1 MAKNVLLAL
10 LHTLMILIF
19 AAWLTLWF
27 LKPTDVWTKKW
38 KKVENMQT
46 IFNYN
51 GFDFLVYTIPFML
64 LAMVGL
70 VYLYLKPRRSFRR
83 RGRRHATALSNPLIV
98 RTPLGVLTG
107 TDFIAMF
114 VVLSLLVW
122 TFYIRLSQDYKK
134 MIPAKPVK
142 LDVLWQYK
150 IFKTC
155 NRIGLLTEI
164 CLALLL
170 LPILRG
176 LSILRLVGIQFEAS
190 VKYHIWLGTMLVFF
204 AALHGGGTL
213 FIWGINHKIQD
224 QIWNWQKDGRI
235 YLAGVIALVTA
246 LIIWISSLPVVRR
259 RNFNVFYYT
268 HHLYIVFIAFFLL
281 HAGDKHF
288 YMVFPGVFLF
298 GLDKLLRVICS
309 KPETQILSVR
319 IFPSKIVE
327 LTFPKDPGLNY
338 TPTSIVFINIPMI
351 SKFDWHPFSISSSS
365 VVSDQTVSV
374 MIKCKGSWTNS
385 LYNMVSSELE
395 SHGQNRHI
403 AIAVEGPYGPASLD
417 FMRYDNLLLVAGG
430 IGITP
435 MLSILQEIASTE
447 NRLRNKSPTQIQ
459 LIYVTKKSQDISLLS
474 PVSNLVVNQSSEPC
488 CLKVKVFVTQEE
500 KGSSSVRELL
510 NEFSTERSI
519 LYDGKRSNYILGPIN
534 LLWMAAF
541 IGISSVMFLLSL
553 CFFNHF
559 FLASKKKSSKAST
572 PSTVNDLFLFCS
584 FVIAIS
590 STALVAV
597 GLRWRDSEKEQIIST
612 HDKEEKV
619 VKLTSANDATSLEEH
634 EIYYGGRPNFAE
646 LVADTA
652 REFGESSVGVVVCG
666 PETMKE
672 SVALACQQKSHAVKL
687 MAKKQHR
694 STTFDFHSLNFT
706 L

>member
-27 LKPTDVWTKKW
+27 LKPTDVWAKKW

-64 LAMVGL
+64 LAIVGCF
-70 VYLYLKPRRSFRR
+70 YLYLKPRRSTRR
-83 RGRRHATALSNPLIV
+83 RSRRHATALSNPLIV

-107 TDFIAMF
+107 MDIIAMF

-122 TFYIRLSQDYKK
+122 TFYTRLSQDFKK
-134 MIPAKPVK
+134 MIPSKPVK
-142 LDVLWQYK
+142 LDVVWQYK
-150 IFKTC
+150 FFKIC
-155 NRIGLLTEI
+155 NRIGLLTKI

-190 VKYHIWLGTMLVFF
+190 VRYHIWLGTMLVFF

-246 LIIWISSLPVVRR
+246 LVIWISSLPVVRR
-259 RNFNVFYYT
+259 RNFNVFFYT

-288 YMVFPGVFLF
+288 YMVLPGVLLY

-309 KPETQILSVR
+309 KPETQIVSVR
-319 IFPSKIVE
+319 IFPSKTIE

-338 TPTSIVFINIPMI
+338 TPTSIVFINIPKI

-365 VVSDQTVSV
+365 IVSDQTVSV

-395 SHGQNRHI
+395 SHGQTRHI
-403 AIAVEGPYGPASLD
+403 SIAVEGPYGPASLD
-417 FMRYDNLLLVAGG
+417 FMRYDNILLVAGG

-447 NRLRNKSPTQIQ
+447 SRLRIKSPTQIQ

-474 PVSNLVVNQSSEPC
+474 PISNLVVNQSSDSYR
-488 CLKVKVFVTQEE
+488 LKVKVFVTQEE

-510 NEFSTERSI
+510 NEFSTERNI
-519 LYDGKRSNYILGPIN
+519 LYDAKRSNYILGPVN

-559 FLASKKKSSKAST
+559 FLTSKKKSSKMST
-572 PSTVNDLFLFCS
+572 PSTVTDLFLLCS
-584 FVIAIS
+584 FMIALS
-590 STALVAV
+590 CSALVAV
-597 GLRWRDSEKEQIIST
+597 GLRWRDSTKEQIIST
-612 HDKEEKV
+612 HNKEEKV
-619 VKLTSANDATSLEEH
+619 LRLNSANDVTSLEEH
-634 EIYYGGRPNFAE
+634 EIYYGERPIFIGKTHF
-646 LVADTA
+646 LVLD
-652 REFGESSVGVVVCG
+652 
-666 PETMKE
+666 
-672 SVALACQQKSHAVKL
+672 
-687 MAKKQHR
+687 
-694 STTFDFHSLNFT
+694 
-706 L
+706 